1 MTCTMMMSPLKLLN
15 FHLLSQKER
24 VPLPAITLAIGQL
37 RFERWRMCRSC
48 QNRRRLQILFRREC
62 QMKGIKPVIQLP
74 DRKKYLRIKGMN
86 KSLLLRSMRTQRNMN
101 RNLPVTQQR
110 PARKGRRRWMP
121 GLRKQQIQQK

>member
-1 MTCTMMMSPLKLLN
+1 
-15 FHLLSQKER
+15 
-24 VPLPAITLAIGQL
+24 
-37 RFERWRMCRSC
+37 
-48 QNRRRLQILFRREC
+48 
-62 QMKGIKPVIQLP
+62 MKGIKRVIQLP